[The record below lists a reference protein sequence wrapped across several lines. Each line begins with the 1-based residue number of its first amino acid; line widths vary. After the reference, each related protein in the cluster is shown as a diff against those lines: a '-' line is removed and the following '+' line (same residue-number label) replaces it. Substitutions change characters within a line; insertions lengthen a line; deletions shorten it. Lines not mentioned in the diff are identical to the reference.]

1 MLSDV
6 VVEPDEVDDED
17 ELLSLWGGGG
27 GAPPVRFWRSDT
39 TLCAALCAVV
49 VSPDFTALNR
59 LFRSLRNWLVED
71 DELDDVSDEDDVPD
85 VEDEL
90 LVALVPNKL
99 CRSFETAVAADCAV
113 VVSPD
118 CTDCRSVER
127 SFMKLLAAELCED

>member
-1 MLSDV
+1 MLSDA
-6 VVEPDEVDDED
+6 VEELDEVDDED
-17 ELLSLWGGGG
+17 ALLLSLGGGG
-27 GAPPVRFWRSDT
+27 GAPPLRLWRSDK
-39 TLCAALCAVV
+39 TLCAARWAVV

-59 LFRSLRNWLVED
+59 LFRSVRNWLDED

-90 LVALVPNKL
+90 LVALVPNML
-99 CRSFETAVAADCAV
+99 CRSFETAVAADCAL

-127 SFMKLLAAELCED
+127 SFMKLLAVELCED